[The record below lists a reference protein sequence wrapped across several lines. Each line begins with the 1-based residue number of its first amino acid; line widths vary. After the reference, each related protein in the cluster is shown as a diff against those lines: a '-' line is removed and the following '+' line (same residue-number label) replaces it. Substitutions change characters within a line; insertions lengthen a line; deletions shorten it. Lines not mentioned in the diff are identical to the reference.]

1 MADKKKSGLGRGLN
15 SIFGSDVEQ
24 FLEDIQNNGG
34 DAPGRKEVEIPV
46 SEIRPN
52 PYQPRKEFDENGL
65 KELAQSIAENG
76 VFQPILVRKSLSGYE
91 LVAGE
96 RRLRASKMAGKETIP
111 AIIVDFNDT
120 QMMEISLLENIQR
133 KDLTPIE
140 EASAYQQLIKKL
152 NYTQDQLAKRLGK
165 SRTNVA
171 NMLRLLSLP
180 DEVKQMVAEGK
191 LSYGQARTLLALDD
205 EDKIIEVAKKT
216 VKEGLSVRELE
227 KLTTKKEDSGKK
239 PKEGKE
245 EKKKDPFT
253 LDVEDRLRKKFATRV
268 EIGNKSITIRYTDIE
283 DLNRIL
289 EIMDVIED

>member
-1 MADKKKSGLGRGLN
+1 
-15 SIFGSDVEQ
+15 
-24 FLEDIQNNGG
+24 
-34 DAPGRKEVEIPV
+34 
-46 SEIRPN
+46 
-52 PYQPRKEFDENGL
+52 
-65 KELAQSIAENG
+65 
-76 VFQPILVRKSLSGYE
+76 
-91 LVAGE
+91 
-96 RRLRASKMAGKETIP
+96 MAGKETIP

-245 EKKKDPFT
+245 EKKK
-253 LDVEDRLRKKFATRV
+253 
-268 EIGNKSITIRYTDIE
+268 
-283 DLNRIL
+283 

>member
-1 MADKKKSGLGRGLN
+1 MASKVHGGLGKGLGALLQ
-15 SIFGSDVEQ
+15 STPVASVPPGEKVQEIKVSD
-24 FLEDIQNNGG
+24 
-34 DAPGRKEVEIPV
+34 
-46 SEIRPN
+46 IRAN
-52 PYQPRKEFDENGL
+52 RYQPRQDFDEGAMEEL
-65 KELAQSIAENG
+65 KESIKSYG
-76 VFQPILVRKSLSGYE
+76 VLQPVLVRKLPDGGYE